1 MPVSGRRVRV
11 ACAAI
16 PVRLPRLEQEW
27 LLALSWVPRWV
38 LMLVSVLALE
48 CLFVVVLGAQPLL
61 VGL

>member
-1 MPVSGRRVRV
+1 MPVLGRRVRV

-38 LMLVSVLALE
+38 LMLVLALE